1 MLTMLTQVCPLF
13 VLIYYIMNG
22 GFTTEVGTASEVTA
36 SELDTSCLDS
46 ESDAMRLQEL
56 MFSSGQA
63 IIYFIVV

>member
-1 MLTMLTQVCPLF
+1 
-13 VLIYYIMNG
+13 MNG